1 MKWTCSQKSR
11 KEVRHIPEEK
21 KGRVKI
27 TVESEINEPLMEI
40 IKEAMANM
48 PQMMQLMAAQ
58 QKKKE

>member
-1 MKWTCSQKSR
+1 
-11 KEVRHIPEEK
+11 VRHIPEEK

>member
-1 MKWTCSQKSR
+1 MMS
-11 KEVRHIPEEK
+11 EEK

-27 TVESEINEPLMEI
+27 TVEAEINEPLMEI

-48 PQMMQLMAAQ
+48 PQMMQQMTAQ